1 MIKLY
6 TTSLRSKIFI
16 GFTIILFIMFIA
28 TLWSIYNFYQFNE
41 RIKLTM
47 QENYSSIIAADNMG
61 KSLDEQLRA
70 ILIIFNQNFETGD
83 SLFQKSRDEF
93 YFWYRR
99 ARISAYTSKEKGIL
113 DTLNYEYDKF
123 ISDYYE
129 NIDYKVLAQNN
140 FMSIVDWIKTL
151 KSRSN
156 SILEINHSLLDKAI
170 ESVKEISR
178 TATIFIVLIL
188 IGAIA
193 VSIIFGSR
201 FSNYI
206 VSPIANLRKS
216 VSFIADHNF
225 DARIELDEN
234 SDELVALADDFNRMS
249 EKLKQYEQLNL
260 NKILYEKKKSEL
272 IIENMNEPVLMVD
285 KDLNILLSNKAFT
298 DTFTLGTEYEKMLKK
313 ILSAFTSENSTVD
326 VPEKEKNIYN
336 KQDILSFRTQDS
348 IKYYKIIAAKLEIP
362 DSDKE
367 CMVVVFNDIT
377 KYQELD
383 RMKSEFI
390 AKVSHEL
397 KTPLTSIG
405 LALGIMEEGVTGS
418 LSEKQT
424 ELISSM
430 KEDYERLTKLV
441 YDILELTKLEAGIG
455 KIKFELFEAKKLV
468 DYIQKKY
475 SNLTKEKNIS
485 LEIVEHIPDIRING
499 SYNHLISALDNLVDN
514 SLKFTPA
521 NGKIKVDFNL
531 VAGSLLIEISDTGIG
546 ISPEN
551 LKKIFDKFIQID
563 NASPGSLGLGL
574 SIAKEVIEFHNGEIK
589 AFSQLGSGSTF
600 QIKLPAVT

>member
-1 MIKLY
+1 MLKLY
-6 TTSLRSKIFI
+6 TTSLRSKIFL
-16 GFTIILFIMFIA
+16 GFTVILFIMFIA

-61 KSLDEQLRA
+61 RTLDDQLHA
-70 ILIIFNQNFETGD
+70 ILVIFNQNFETGD
-83 SLFQKSRDEF
+83 NLFQKSRDEF

-99 ARISAYTSKEKGIL
+99 ARISAYTTKEKSIL

-123 ISDYYE
+123 ISDYY
-129 NIDYKVLAQNN
+129 NIDYKVLAQKN
-140 FMSIVDWIKTL
+140 FMSIVDRIKTL

-156 SILEINHSLLDKAI
+156 KILEINHSLLDKAI
-170 ESVKEISR
+170 ESVKEISK
-178 TATIFIVLIL
+178 TATIFIILIL
-188 IGAIA
+188 IGAVV

-206 VSPIANLRKS
+206 VRPIANLRKS
-216 VSFIADHNF
+216 VSNIAEHNF

-234 SDELVALADDFNRMS
+234 SDELVALADDFNRMG

-260 NKILYEKKKSEL
+260 NKIFYEKKKSEL
-272 IIENMNEPVLMVD
+272 IIENMNEPVIMVD
-285 KDLNILLSNKAFT
+285 KELNILLSNKAFS
-298 DTFTLGTEYEKMLKK
+298 DTFSSGVEYEKMMKM
-313 ILSAFTSENSTVD
+313 ILSVFSSGDINLEVL
-326 VPEKEKNIYN
+326 EKDKNIYN
-336 KQDILSFRTQDS
+336 KNDILSYRTQDS

-362 DSDKE
+362 DSNKE
-367 CMVVVFNDIT
+367 GMVVVFNDIT

-405 LALGIMEEGVTGS
+405 LAIGIMEEGVTGS
-418 LSEKQT
+418 LTAKQT
-424 ELISSM
+424 ELILSM

-441 YDILELTKLEAGIG
+441 YDILELTKLEAGISR
-455 KIKFELFEAKKLV
+455 IKFEIIDAKRLINYLK
-468 DYIQKKY
+468 KKY
-475 SNLTKEKNIS
+475 SNIAKEKNII
-485 LEIVEHIPDIRING
+485 LEISDQISNIKING

-521 NGKIKVDFNL
+521 NGNIKIDFNFTEEN
-531 VAGSLLIEISDTGIG
+531 LLIEISDTGIG
-546 ISPEN
+546 ISPDN

-563 NASPGSLGLGL
+563 NSSPGSLGLGL
-574 SIAKEVIEFHNGEIK
+574 SIAKEIIEFHNGEIK

-600 QIKLPAVT
+600 QIKIPTIT

>member
-1 MIKLY
+1 MLKLY
-6 TTSLRSKIFI
+6 TTSLRSKIFL
-16 GFTIILFIMFIA
+16 GFTVILFIMFIA

-61 KSLDEQLRA
+61 RTLDDQLHA
-70 ILIIFNQNFETGD
+70 ILVIFNQNFETGD
-83 SLFQKSRDEF
+83 NLFQKSRDEF

-99 ARISAYTSKEKGIL
+99 ARISAYTTKEKSIL

-123 ISDYYE
+123 ISDYY
-129 NIDYKVLAQNN
+129 NIDYKVLAQKN
-140 FMSIVDWIKTL
+140 FMSIVDRIKTL

-156 SILEINHSLLDKAI
+156 KILEINHSLLDKAI
-170 ESVKEISR
+170 ESVKEISK
-178 TATIFIVLIL
+178 TATIFIILIL
-188 IGAIA
+188 IGAVV

-206 VSPIANLRKS
+206 VRPIANLRKS
-216 VSFIADHNF
+216 VSNIAEHNF

-234 SDELVALADDFNRMS
+234 SDELVALADDFNRMG

-260 NKILYEKKKSEL
+260 NKIFYEKKKSEL
-272 IIENMNEPVLMVD
+272 IIENMNEPVIMVD
-285 KDLNILLSNKAFT
+285 KELNILLSNKAFS
-298 DTFTLGTEYEKMLKK
+298 DTFSSGVEYEKMMKM
-313 ILSAFTSENSTVD
+313 ILSVFSSGDINLEVL
-326 VPEKEKNIYN
+326 EKDKNIYN
-336 KQDILSFRTQDS
+336 KNDILSYRTQDS

-362 DSDKE
+362 DSNKE
-367 CMVVVFNDIT
+367 GMVVVFNDIT

-405 LALGIMEEGVTGS
+405 LAIGIMEEGVTGS
-418 LSEKQT
+418 LTAKQT
-424 ELISSM
+424 ELILSM

-441 YDILELTKLEAGIG
+441 YDILELTKLEAGISR
-455 KIKFELFEAKKLV
+455 IKFEIIDAKRLINYLK
-468 DYIQKKY
+468 KKY
-475 SNLTKEKNIS
+475 SNIAKEKNII
-485 LEIVEHIPDIRING
+485 LEISDRISNIKING

-521 NGKIKVDFNL
+521 NGNIKIDFNFTEEN
-531 VAGSLLIEISDTGIG
+531 LLIEISDTGIG
-546 ISPEN
+546 ISPDN

-563 NASPGSLGLGL
+563 NSSPGSLGLGL
-574 SIAKEVIEFHNGEIK
+574 SIAKEIIEFHNGEIK

-600 QIKLPAVT
+600 QIKIPTIT

>member
-6 TTSLRSKIFI
+6 TTSLRSKILL
-16 GFTIILFIMFIA
+16 GFTVILFIMFIA

-61 KSLDEQLRA
+61 RALDDQLHA
-70 ILIIFNQNFETGD
+70 ILVIFNQNFETGD
-83 SLFQKSRDEF
+83 VLFQKSRDEF

-99 ARISAYTSKEKGIL
+99 ARISAYTNKEKSIL

-123 ISDYYE
+123 ISDYY
-129 NIDYKVLAQNN
+129 NIDYKVLAQKN
-140 FMSIVDWIKTL
+140 FMSIVDRIKTL

-156 SILEINHSLLDKAI
+156 KILEINHSLLDQAI
-170 ESVKEISR
+170 ESVKAISK
-178 TATIFIVLIL
+178 TATIFIILIL
-188 IGAIA
+188 IGAVI
-193 VSIIFGSR
+193 VSVIFGSR

-206 VSPIANLRKS
+206 VRPIANLRKS
-216 VSFIADHNF
+216 VSNIADHNF
-225 DARIELDEN
+225 DARIELDDN
-234 SDELVALADDFNRMS
+234 SDELVALAEDFNRMS

-272 IIENMNEPVLMVD
+272 IIENMNEPVIMVD
-285 KDLNILLSNKAFT
+285 EDLNILLSNKAFSEA
-298 DTFTLGTEYEKMLKK
+298 FSFGIEYEKMMKM
-313 ILSAFTSENSTVD
+313 ILNAFKSGD
-326 VPEKEKNIYN
+326 VNHEIHEKDKNIYN
-336 KQDILSFRTQDS
+336 KQDILSYRAQDS
-348 IKYYKIIAAKLEIP
+348 VKYYKILTAKLEIP

-367 CMVVVFNDIT
+367 GMVVVFNDIT

-418 LSEKQT
+418 INEKQS
-424 ELISSM
+424 ELIVSM

-441 YDILELTKLEAGIG
+441 YDILELTKLEAGIS
-455 KIKFELFEAKKLV
+455 KIKFEIFEARKLV

-475 SNLTKEKNIS
+475 STLAKEKNIS
-485 LEIVEHIPDIRING
+485 LEIFEHIPNLKING
-499 SYNHLISALDNLVDN
+499 SYNHLLSALDNLVDN

-521 NGKIKVDFNL
+521 KGTIKVDFNY

-563 NASPGSLGLGL
+563 NTSPGSLGLGL
-574 SIAKEVIEFHNGEIK
+574 SIAKEIIEFHNGEIK
-589 AFSQLGSGSTF
+589 AFSQLGRGSTF
-600 QIKLPAVT
+600 QIKLPAVA

>member
-1 MIKLY
+1 MLKLY
-6 TTSLRSKIFI
+6 TTSLRSKIFL
-16 GFTIILFIMFIA
+16 GFTVILFIMFIA

-61 KSLDEQLRA
+61 RTLDDQLHA
-70 ILIIFNQNFETGD
+70 ILVIFNQDFETGD
-83 SLFQKSRDEF
+83 NLFQKSRDEF

-99 ARISAYTSKEKGIL
+99 ARISAYTINEKSIL

-123 ISDYYE
+123 ISDYY
-129 NIDYKVLAQNN
+129 NIDYKVLAQKN
-140 FMSIVDWIKTL
+140 FMSIVDRIKTL

-156 SILEINHSLLDKAI
+156 RILEINHSLLDKAI
-170 ESVKEISR
+170 ESVKEISE
-178 TATIFIVLIL
+178 TATIFIILIL
-188 IGAIA
+188 IGAVV

-206 VSPIANLRKS
+206 VRPIANLRKS
-216 VSFIADHNF
+216 VSNIADHNF

-234 SDELVALADDFNRMS
+234 SDELVALADDFNRMG

-272 IIENMNEPVLMVD
+272 IIENMNEPVIMVD
-285 KDLNILLSNKAFT
+285 KNLNILLSNKAFS
-298 DTFTLGTEYEKMLKK
+298 DTFTHSMEYEKMMKM
-313 ILSAFTSENSTVD
+313 ILSLFSSGNVNLEVQ
-326 VPEKEKNIYN
+326 EKDRNIYN
-336 KQDILSFRTQDS
+336 KNDILSYRTQDS

-362 DSDKE
+362 NSEKE
-367 CMVVVFNDIT
+367 GMVVVFNDIT

-418 LSEKQT
+418 INEKQS
-424 ELISSM
+424 ELIVSM

-441 YDILELTKLEAGIG
+441 YDILELTKLEAGIS
-455 KIKFELFEAKKLV
+455 KIKFEIFDARKLI

-475 SNLTKEKNIS
+475 SNLAKEKNIS
-485 LEIVEHIPDIRING
+485 LEIFEHIPNLKING
-499 SYNHLISALDNLVDN
+499 SYNHLLSALDNLVDN

-521 NGKIKVDFNL
+521 NGTIKVDFSYVTGN
-531 VAGSLLIEISDTGIG
+531 LLIEISDTGIG

-563 NASPGSLGLGL
+563 NSSPGSLGLGL
-574 SIAKEVIEFHNGEIK
+574 SIAKEIIEFHNGEIK

-600 QIKLPAVT
+600 QIKIPAIT